1 MHCFHPNNLKNKI
14 RAGKLTF
21 ISQPESN
28 YIFSRQNY
36 AKLSSLTFQNLI
48 SKEIG
53 NLEYKIKL
61 RNFDERINFVL
72 DLPSMGR
79 LLLLLIHY
87 RKNRESS
94 CGRRLLGRSLW
105 FGFLLTGY
113 LGQVSGEKEEGGG
126 RSQTKIEYQPSY
138 REYMEHS
145 AARFVKKWFCLQ
157 YMMFPIIIDPN
168 NWQLPTLLKL

>member
-14 RAGKLTF
+14 MAGKLTF

-28 YIFSRQNY
+28 YIFSPQNY

-72 DLPSMGR
+72 DLPS
-79 LLLLLIHY
+79 I
-87 RKNRESS
+87 E
-94 CGRRLLGRSLW
+94 
-105 FGFLLTGY
+105 GFYYCSFIISKIQSHLA
-113 LGQVSGEKEEGGG
+113 VGGCRAG
-126 RSQTKIEYQPSY
+126 VFDLVFS
-138 REYMEHS
+138 
-145 AARFVKKWFCLQ
+145 
-157 YMMFPIIIDPN
+157 
-168 NWQLPTLLKL
+168 